1 MNWSQLWLSPDPIFL
16 PNSALIQ
23 TGLGPPFFQNSAY
36 KKGEPQ
42 VSCGG
47 ILCLHLC
54 VCVCVCTKCLPW
66 ATWTTL
72 ASLVSL
78 RLQPTGGGHV
88 VLSPI
93 HSTSNTWSPVTYR
106 ASPTCF
112 PCTPE
117 RPEVEDKDRER
128 KTHVPTV
135 CSAQTLFPGGSC
147 WPSCVYLTCSTL
159 CKVDGWIQGFKIC
172 VIRMESIDFTH
183 FLGGNI
189 GFCSFNWIISFVVA
203 CC

>member
-1 MNWSQLWLSPDPIFL
+1 MASSPAIWVPSCTL
-16 PNSALIQ
+16 T
-23 TGLGPPFFQNSAY
+23 TGPGCA
-36 KKGEPQ
+36 GRW
-42 VSCGG
+42 G
-47 ILCLHLC
+47 H
-54 VCVCVCTKCLPW
+54 
-66 ATWTTL
+66 
-72 ASLVSL
+72 

>member
-1 MNWSQLWLSPDPIFL
+1 MNWSQLWLSPDPTFL
-16 PNSALIQ
+16 LNSTLIE

-47 ILCLHLC
+47 ILCLC
-54 VCVCVCTKCLPW
+54 VCVCVCTNGLPW
-66 ATWTTL
+66 TAWTTL

-78 RLQPTGGGHV
+78 RLQPAGGGHV

-117 RPEVEDKDRER
+117 RPGVEDKDRGR
-128 KTHVPTV
+128 KTHIPLFALHRPSFQEATV
-135 CSAQTLFPGGSC
+135 DLAVFTLLAQ
-147 WPSCVYLTCSTL
+147 PSVRWMVEYKAS
-159 CKVDGWIQGFKIC
+159 KSV
-172 VIRMESIDFTH
+172 
-183 FLGGNI
+183 
-189 GFCSFNWIISFVVA
+189 
-203 CC
+203 